1 MAQSRATPTAYS
13 DCCNRNPNWRGI
25 THIELVGTTAR
36 HCAFSV
42 WKETGYD
49 RPNHGVRRNRFHR
62 QPSGGAISP
71 KWRDGAPGRTQPG
84 RAQITT
90 ASAQAAEIIQAD
102 VLDDIG
108 VGAAIAGTDAVVNLV
123 GILTETA
130 TQSYRAIH
138 VEAARRVALAAQ
150 RHGVTRLIH
159 MSALGASP
167 TSPAISDRTKA
178 EGEQAVR
185 AAFPQ
190 ATIVRP
196 SLVFGEGDHF
206 FSRFTAMIRSS
217 PVLPLIGG
225 GTTKFQPVFVGDMT
239 AGLLELLKRP
249 DTAGKTYEFGGPQV
263 YTLKLLLEL
272 LLTALNT
279 KRVLIPISFA
289 VAELQAGLL
298 GLLPNPP
305 LTRDQVRL
313 LKTDKVVSGM
323 EPTLRDLGV
332 QPRPLEE
339 FLAAFQDKRG

>member
-1 MAQSRATPTAYS
+1 M
-13 DCCNRNPNWRGI
+13 
-25 THIELVGTTAR
+25 TT
-36 HCAFSV
+36 
-42 WKETGYD
+42 T
-49 RPNHGVRRNRFHR
+49 
-62 QPSGGAISP
+62 
-71 KWRDGAPGRTQPG
+71 
-84 RAQITT
+84 
-90 ASAQAAEIIQAD
+90 SAQAAEIIQAD
-102 VLDDIG
+102 VLDDVG

-138 VEAARRVALAAQ
+138 VDGARRVALAAQ

-159 MSALGASP
+159 ISALGSSL

-178 EGEQAVR
+178 EGEQALR

-196 SLVFGEGDHF
+196 SLVFGEDDHF

-239 AGLLELLKRP
+239 AGLLELLE
-249 DTAGKTYEFGGPQV
+249 TAGKTYEFGGPQV
-263 YTLKLLLEL
+263 YTFKLLLEL
-272 LLTALNT
+272 LLTVLNRQ
-279 KRVLIPISFA
+279 RVLIPIPFA
-289 VAELQAGLL
+289 LAEMQAGLL
-298 GLLPNPP
+298 ELLPNPP

-313 LKTDKVVSGM
+313 LKTDKVVSGAA
-323 EPTLRDLGV
+323 PTLGDLGV

-339 FLAAFQDKRG
+339 FLAAFKDTYG